1 VFKKIQKA
9 VLFSLHLYQIMGPT
23 RMKIDK
29 MDLTANF
36 FKPFL
41 FWFGLVYF
49 KAIFIEGVN
58 FVYVF

>member
-1 VFKKIQKA
+1 
-9 VLFSLHLYQIMGPT
+9 
-23 RMKIDK
+23 MKIDK